1 MGMNEDLLRRANE
14 RRAENA
20 CARTVPAALE
30 AIDVIGRQEA
40 SPTGQQY
47 LEVLFLRVDHPTLTL
62 TQLAESMG
70 ISKAA
75 YSSLLRRALLKGT
88 A

>member
-20 CARTVPAALE
+20 CARTVPSALE
-30 AIDVIGRQEA
+30 AIDVIERQEA
-40 SPTGQQY
+40 SQTGQQY
-47 LEVLFLRVDHPTLTL
+47 LEVLSLRVNHPTLTL
-62 TQLAESMG
+62 MELAQLLG

-75 YSSLLRRALLKGT
+75 YSSLLRRALLKG
-88 A
+88 AA